1 MNVSVFLFS
10 NFKEINWLL
19 KKLYMDVF
27 TDANKHQQIDR
38 IIPSQC
44 DPIIDYSTCI
54 IWLQFCDHDGRHRPV
69 KVPDVMREGKQFVTK
84 CYGRNQLSSYEN
96 RCAIWKN
103 RTIDHSVQRV

>member
-44 DPIIDYSTCI
+44 DPIIDCSTCI
-54 IWLQFCDHDGRHRPV
+54 IWFNS
-69 KVPDVMREGKQFVTK
+69 VTMMV
-84 CYGRNQLSSYEN
+84 G
-96 RCAIWKN
+96 
-103 RTIDHSVQRV
+103 IDQSKSLM